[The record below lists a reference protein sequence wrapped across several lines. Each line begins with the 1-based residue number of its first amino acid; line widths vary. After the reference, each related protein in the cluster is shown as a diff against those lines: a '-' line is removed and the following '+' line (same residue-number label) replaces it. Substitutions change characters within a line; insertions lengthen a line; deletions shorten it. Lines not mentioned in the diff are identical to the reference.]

1 MEGVFQGADGGAAL
15 HLRLVAPP
23 VDGAANRALVAF
35 LADALRLRKSDVMI
49 RSGETARLKILHLSG
64 DSAVIVARLSE
75 WLEQGRAKR
84 S

>member
-1 MEGVFQGADGGAAL
+1 MGGVFQGADGRAAL
-15 HLRLVAPP
+15 HLCLVAPP
-23 VDGAANRALVAF
+23 VDGAANWALVAF

-64 DSAVIVARLSE
+64 DSAVIVTRLSE
-75 WLEQGRAKR
+75 WVDQGRAKR